1 MKSALRRTTADFR
14 HAQDEPPCSIATT
27 VCNAQQQL
35 LSAPA
40 IRQFP
45 PQSQSQLPSM
55 SLNRT
60 ILRAPAALR
69 PLLFQQAQRSLYH
82 SYEHNPPAPYPAVE
96 TKILSSALTHVPV
109 HGFTQEALT
118 LGAKESGY
126 LDISTNLFRK
136 GAFDLIIYYL
146 VTQRLALGNR
156 VQFLDENMG
165 VGRRVRSLVMER
177 LRANGEAGVVP
188 HWQGALGHMSL
199 AENIPASL
207 RELAKL
213 SDEIWFQAG
222 DISVDSSWYTKR
234 ASLSSVYAAT
244 EMYQTQDQST
254 DFKDTEAFLDR
265 RLDEVRTVGG
275 AVGGTFQWAGFQA
288 GAVVNMLRSKGMR
301 I

>member
-1 MKSALRRTTADFR
+1 
-14 HAQDEPPCSIATT
+14 
-27 VCNAQQQL
+27 
-35 LSAPA
+35 
-40 IRQFP
+40 
-45 PQSQSQLPSM
+45 M

-96 TKILSSALTHVPV
+96 TKILSSALAHVPL

-222 DISVDSSWYTKR
+222 DTAVDSSWYTKR

-265 RLDEVRTVGG
+265 RLEEVRTVGG

-288 GAVVNMLRSKGMR
+288 GAMVNLLRSKGMR